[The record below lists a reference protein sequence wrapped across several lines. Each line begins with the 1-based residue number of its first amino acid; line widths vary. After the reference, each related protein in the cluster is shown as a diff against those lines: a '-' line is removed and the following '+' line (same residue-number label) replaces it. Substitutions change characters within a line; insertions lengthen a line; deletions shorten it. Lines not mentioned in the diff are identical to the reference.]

1 MYPEAEISE
10 WKMKNKDE
18 EKQIRVIQLIQPNI
32 DVSEMW
38 MKNEE
43 EDEEPGYLDASMG
56 FVDMSALRHV
66 YKVIEESGN
75 LGLSQTEIAKKI
87 GQNRLSTRT
96 LCRNLQKLG
105 HTTTYIADEGRQ
117 RVTRFVFVSFF
128 DILILIVLCVFR
140 FVVSANID
148 VTQKRFVKEKK
159 AIQDTYLKGSLVSL
173 FYYHFYLHHLSSHQS
188 LTYLSSAF

>member
-18 EKQIRVIQLIQPNI
+18 EKLIRVIQLIQPNI

-43 EDEEPGYLDASMG
+43 EEEEQGFLDATMG
-56 FVDMSALRHV
+56 FIDMTALRHV
-66 YKVIEESGN
+66 YKIIKESGSN
-75 LGLSQTEIAKKI
+75 GSSQTEISKKI

-105 HTTTYIADEGRQ
+105 HTTTFIADEGRQ
-117 RVTRFVFVSFF
+117 RVTRFVVTG
-128 DILILIVLCVFR
+128 
-140 FVVSANID
+140 NID
-148 VTQKRFVKEKK
+148 ATHKRFIMEKE
-159 AIQDTYLKGSLVSL
+159 AIQDTCLKGSLVSFFFCCFSFFL
-173 FYYHFYLHHLSSHQS
+173 LVYYWGPTLL
-188 LTYLSSAF
+188 L